1 MQKSCKFLGSLVITL
16 GIIGSIILLL
26 TFQVIKASSPFLDA
40 IYEKD
45 IIFRVILYATAI
57 FLPLWPALLSGVFFL
72 AIGDMLEC
80 NKTVVK
86 RVSEIESILKSGAD
100 RNLQTGK
107 SAQNMKE
114 KMQTASELVD
124 ADKIKKGVPTFV
136 QKIPQEE
143 ENYSTEQW
151 ICPEC
156 GRHNKDYVGICKC
169 GKNKPEIGK
178 NPIGIWRCLECGR
191 ENAVHVQICKCG
203 QTKPAAGESTLRN
216 TYTWKCPE
224 CGKENAD
231 YVGTCGCGL
240 RKPE

>member
-45 IIFRVILYATAI
+45 IIFRVILYASAI

-80 NKTVVK
+80 NKTVAK

-143 ENYSTEQW
+143 ENASVAQW

-156 GRHNKDYVGICKC
+156 C
-169 GKNKPEIGK
+169 
-178 NPIGIWRCLECGR
+178 R
-191 ENAVHVQICKCG
+191 ENAEHVQVCKCG
-203 QTKPAAGESTLRN
+203 QTKPE
-216 TYTWKCPE
+216 
-224 CGKENAD
+224 
-231 YVGTCGCGL
+231 
-240 RKPE
+240 

>member
-16 GIIGSIILLL
+16 GIIGAIILLL
-26 TFQVIKASSPFLDA
+26 AFQVIKASSPFLDA

-80 NKTVVK
+80 NKTVAK
-86 RVSEIESILKSGAD
+86 RVSEIENILKSGTD

-114 KMQTASELVD
+114 IVHTASELVD

-143 ENYSTEQW
+143 ENVPVAQW

-156 GRHNKDYVGICKC
+156 GSENAEHVQVCKC
-169 GKNKPEIGK
+169 GG
-178 NPIGIWRCLECGR
+178 
-191 ENAVHVQICKCG
+191 
-203 QTKPAAGESTLRN
+203 TKPAAKESILRN
-216 TYTWKCPE
+216 TFMWKCPE